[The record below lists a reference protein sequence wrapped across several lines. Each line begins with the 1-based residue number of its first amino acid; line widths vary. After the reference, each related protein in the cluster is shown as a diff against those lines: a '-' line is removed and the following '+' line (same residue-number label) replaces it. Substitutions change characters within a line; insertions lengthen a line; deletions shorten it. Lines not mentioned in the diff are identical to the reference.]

1 MEMNRKKKRL
11 IILSVLAVLVLTAGI
26 LGGRELWLYEH
37 PEIQITFSHDRSE
50 DLYRSY
56 PICSIRSR
64 SRIGQGYAPRY
75 DEELRQYWEAT
86 NEVFMW
92 IYEQYQKPLHIT
104 SDVSIGDGKTVIS
117 FRGTGTSMTTGEA
130 EEIHRDCV
138 LDFELDAEVLRSEEE
153 EPELTVSVWDS
164 EEEGQQAQAETIYD
178 PEAGVTVTLQDISNI
193 GASIVVRREDEDT
206 GAKVTCGDAYILQ
219 RRVDGE
225 WQDAETVIE
234 DYGFA
239 AIGYTVA
246 CGQEISNYYKWDW
259 LYGVLEPGEYRM
271 VYDVF
276 RKTEGAGSSQ
286 TYRQYIRFRL

>member
-1 MEMNRKKKRL
+1 
-11 IILSVLAVLVLTAGI
+11 
-26 LGGRELWLYEH
+26 
-37 PEIQITFSHDRSE
+37 
-50 DLYRSY
+50 
-56 PICSIRSR
+56 
-64 SRIGQGYAPRY
+64 
-75 DEELRQYWEAT
+75 
-86 NEVFMW
+86 
-92 IYEQYQKPLHIT
+92 
-104 SDVSIGDGKTVIS
+104 
-117 FRGTGTSMTTGEA
+117 MTTGEA

-153 EPELTVSVWDS
+153 
-164 EEEGQQAQAETIYD
+164 GQQAQAETVYD

-193 GASIVVRREDEDT
+193 GASIVIRREDEDA

-219 RRVDGE
+219 HRVDGE

-246 CGQEISNYYKWDW
+246 CGEEISNYYKWDW

-286 TYRQYIRFRL
+286 TYREYIRFRL

>member
-1 MEMNRKKKRL
+1 M
-11 IILSVLAVLVLTAGI
+11 LAVLVLTAGI

-64 SRIGQGYAPRY
+64 SRIGQGHAPRY

-117 FRGTGTSMTTGEA
+117 FRGTGASMTTGEV

-164 EEEGQQAQAETIYD
+164 EEEGQQTQAETIYD

-193 GASIVVRREDEDT
+193 GATIVIRREDEDA

-234 DYGFA
+234 DYGFT
-239 AIGYTVA
+239 AIGYTVP
-246 CGQEISNYYKWDW
+246 CGEEVSNYYKWDW

-286 TYRQYIRFRL
+286 TYREYIRFGL